1 MALINLTFNSLNTS
15 LQVGDTAWYVAASNN
30 TANTEDIVKIGEVK
44 EINNNTIAVDSVYVG
59 GPSTTGTSYSG
70 ISLNGFFIMFSKNNK
85 ANLGDIKGYYAEV
98 KLVNKS
104 TEKAELFSLGSEISL
119 SSK

>member
-15 LQVGDTAWYVAASNN
+15 LQVGDTAWYVATSNN

-44 EINNNTIAVDSVYVG
+44 EINNNTIVVDSIS
-59 GPSTTGTSYSG
+59 STLADIDG
-70 ISLNGFFIMFSKNNK
+70 LFVMFSKNNK

>member
-15 LQVGDTAWYVAASNN
+15 LQVGDTAWYVATSNN

-44 EINNNTIAVDSVYVG
+44 EINNNTIVVDSIS
-59 GPSTTGTSYSG
+59 STLAD
-70 ISLNGFFIMFSKNNK
+70 IDGFFIMFSKNNK

-98 KLVNKS
+98 KLVNES
-104 TEKAELFSLGSEISL
+104 TEKAEVFSLGSEISQ

>member
-15 LQVGDTAWYVAASNN
+15 LQVGDTAWYVATSNN

-44 EINNNTIAVDSVYVG
+44 EINNNTIVVDSIS
-59 GPSTTGTSYSG
+59 STLAD
-70 ISLNGFFIMFSKNNK
+70 IDGFFIMFSKNNK
-85 ANLGDIKGYYAEV
+85 VNLGDLKGYYAEV
-98 KLVNKS
+98 KFVNNSKD
-104 TEKAELFSLGSEISL
+104 KAELFSVGSEINE

>member
-15 LQVGDTAWYVAASNN
+15 LQVGDTAWYVETSNN
-30 TANTEDIVKIGEVK
+30 TADTEDIVKIGEVK
-44 EINNNTIAVDSVYVG
+44 EINNNTIVVDSIS
-59 GPSTTGTSYSG
+59 STLAD
-70 ISLNGFFIMFSKNNK
+70 IDGFFIMFSKNNK

-98 KLVNKS
+98 KLVNES
-104 TEKAELFSLGSEISL
+104 TEKAEVFSLGSEISQ

>member
-15 LQVGDTAWYVAASNN
+15 LQVGDTAWYVATSNN

-44 EINNNTIAVDSVYVG
+44 EINNNTIVVDSIS
-59 GPSTTGTSYSG
+59 STLAD
-70 ISLNGFFIMFSKNNK
+70 IDGFFIMFSKNNK

>member
-15 LQVGDTAWYVAASNN
+15 LQVGDTAWYVEISNN

-44 EINNNTIAVDSVYVG
+44 EINNNTIVVDSIS
-59 GPSTTGTSYSG
+59 STLAD
-70 ISLNGFFIMFSKNNK
+70 IDGFFIMFSKNNK

-98 KLVNKS
+98 KLVNES
-104 TEKAELFSLGSEISL
+104 TEKAEVFSLGSEISQ

>member
-15 LQVGDTAWYVAASNN
+15 LQVGDTAWYVATSNN
-30 TANTEDIVKIGEVK
+30 TANTEDIVKIGEIK
-44 EINNNTIAVDSVYVG
+44 EINNNTIVVDSIS
-59 GPSTTGTSYSG
+59 STLADIDG
-70 ISLNGFFIMFSKNNK
+70 LFVMFSKNNK

>member
-15 LQVGDTAWYVAASNN
+15 LQVGDTAWYVETSNN

-44 EINNNTIAVDSVYVG
+44 EINNNTIVDSIS
-59 GPSTTGTSYSG
+59 STLVD
-70 ISLNGFFIMFSKNNK
+70 IDGFFIMFSKNNK

-98 KLVNKS
+98 KLVNES
-104 TEKAELFSLGSEISL
+104 TEKAEVFSLGSEISQ